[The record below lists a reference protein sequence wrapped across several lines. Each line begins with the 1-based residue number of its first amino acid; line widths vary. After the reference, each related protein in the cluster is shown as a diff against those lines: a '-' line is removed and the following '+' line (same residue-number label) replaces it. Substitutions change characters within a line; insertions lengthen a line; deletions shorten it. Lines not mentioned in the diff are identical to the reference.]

1 MPEYG
6 FEHAGVT
13 VTDLEVAVA
22 WYAESFG
29 FEETRRFEKAEFQVK
44 GATLQLGDD
53 VLELLEPYDPE
64 PDPRAEGALEVLL
77 ARVGANHI
85 ALNVD
90 DAATA
95 FEKLQADG
103 VSLVTELLEGRFFF
117 CRDPFGTLIEV
128 RQRK

>member
-1 MPEYG
+1 MPEYR

-13 VTDLEVAVA
+13 VTDIDEAVA
-22 WYAESFG
+22 WYGASFG
-29 FEETRRFEKAEFQVK
+29 FEETRRFEKAELQIK

-53 VLELLEPYDPE
+53 VLELLEPYHPE
-64 PDPRAEGALEVLL
+64 PDPRTGGSLEALL
-77 ARVGANHI
+77 ARVGANHF

-90 DAATA
+90 DASAA
-95 FEKLQADG
+95 YEKLRADG
-103 VSLVTELLEGRFFF
+103 TEMVTELLEGRFFF